1 MGKSS
6 LAAIQG
12 SSQESEEAE
21 KPNWGEEQKIPKSKK
36 EKQVANNIKMEK
48 KIDRKGKKGKTLQ

>member
-1 MGKSS
+1 MRKKF
-6 LAAIQG
+6 IG
-12 SSQESEEAE
+12 SNQESEEAE